1 MNGNGWCRGSSI
13 RLSIRRL
20 PSGTGLV
27 CAGATV
33 CGGVTI
39 GAGSIIAAGAV
50 VTRDIPPNSIAAG
63 VPARVLRQIGE
74 RDRLYV
80 WEKYVKNELPDA
92 QR

>member
-1 MNGNGWCRGSSI
+1 MRWSMPNHHHRGS
-13 RLSIRRL
+13 LLAVRRCDGVRRRDHR
-20 PSGTGLV
+20 SGKHH
-27 CAGATV
+27 
-33 CGGVTI
+33 
-39 GAGSIIAAGAV
+39 AAGAV